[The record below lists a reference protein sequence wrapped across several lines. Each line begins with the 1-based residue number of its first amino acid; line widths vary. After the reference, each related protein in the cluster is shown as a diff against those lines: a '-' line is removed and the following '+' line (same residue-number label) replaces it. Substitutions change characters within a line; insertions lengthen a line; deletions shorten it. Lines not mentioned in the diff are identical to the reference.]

1 MPSPKKQKPSLRKPR
16 TGSGKLTPWQMK
28 SLEFIEHYLACFN
41 ASEAARR
48 MGYGGASA
56 SSQGWEFLHHA
67 FTQAELQKRYRD
79 HAEKN
84 HYARQEIIAMLYR
97 EANYFGEGASH
108 SARVKAQAQLSK
120 IFGMETIQPEAEAVV
135 RRVMCVPFFS
145 SMDEWEAA
153 AAASQRALKESTSI
167 DV

>member
-1 MPSPKKQKPSLRKPR
+1 MPSPKKTKSSLKKPR
-16 TGSGKLTPWQMK
+16 SQGGKLTPWEMK

-48 MGYGGASA
+48 MGYEGASA

-67 FTQAELQKRYRD
+67 FTQSELQKRYRE

-84 HYARQEIIAMLYR
+84 QQARQEIIAMLYR

-108 SARVKAQAQLSK
+108 SARVKAQSQLSK
-120 IFGMETIQPEAEAVV
+120 IFGMETIQQDQEAQI
-135 RRVMCVPFFS
+135 RRVMYVPMFS
-145 SMDEWEAA
+145 SADEWEQGAR
-153 AAASQRALKESTSI
+153 ASQKALVRDSI